1 MTKGKQRISCYISD
15 ELYTRLVQ
23 SECNITEAVIKGL
36 EYVLKP
42 AEDDNSSAQRK
53 IDPADTSV
61 NDNLI
66 KSLEDRARDLN
77 ARIESL
83 EEQLKVKD
91 RHIETLNKEL
101 EKAPDPIELA
111 QMKTKS
117 DDLEKHNQTLN
128 RELEKAHQDKETIQ
142 SLYDNYM
149 RQMQTLIQQ
158 KAIEA
163 PGEKKSRFG
172 SFGKQ

>member
-1 MTKGKQRISCYISD
+1 MTKGKQRISCYISN
-15 ELYTRLVQ
+15 ELYTQLVQ

-42 AEDDNSSAQRK
+42 VKEENSSLQRD
-53 IDPADTSV
+53 IEPV
-61 NDNLI
+61 NSNANNNLI
-66 KSLEDRARDLN
+66 KSLEDHVRDLS

-91 RHIETLNKEL
+91 KNIETLNQEL

-128 RELEKAHQDKETIQ
+128 KELEKAHQDKDNIQ
-142 SLYDNYM
+142 NLYDNYM

-163 PGEKKSRFG
+163 PGNKKPWWKFW
-172 SFGKQ
+172 